1 MFELL
6 TEIFDKIGIQDHGSG
21 VDGWRDKFAHAD
33 DEGADRREAL
43 RIVDYI
49 LKLLYLDKIEL
60 ETATRILADGS
71 RVEEW
76 RLPFGDEGILD
87 FYLNCLTRVR
97 SGHNEP
103 EWTSDALRLI
113 GNCCA
118 DLGSSYEQSHYC
130 YPLKRSLDANRE
142 RVLAKIDLSFL
153 IAKLGSDDQV
163 DLTIAVLCNLCFDYG
178 TRSKKLS

>member
-6 TEIFDKIGIQDHGSG
+6 TEHFDKIGIQDHGSG
-21 VDGWRDKFAHAD
+21 VDGWRDKFAHAED
-33 DEGADRREAL
+33 DGADRREAL

-49 LKLLYLDKIEL
+49 LQLLYLDKIEL

-97 SGHNEP
+97 GGHNEP

-118 DLGSSYEQSHYC
+118 DLGSSCEESH
-130 YPLKRSLDANRE
+130 
-142 RVLAKIDLSFL
+142 
-153 IAKLGSDDQV
+153 
-163 DLTIAVLCNLCFDYG
+163 
-178 TRSKKLS
+178 